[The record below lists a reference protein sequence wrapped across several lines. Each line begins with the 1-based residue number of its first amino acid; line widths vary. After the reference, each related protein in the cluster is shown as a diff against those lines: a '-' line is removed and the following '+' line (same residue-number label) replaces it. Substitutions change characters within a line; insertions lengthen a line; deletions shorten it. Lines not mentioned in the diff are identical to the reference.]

1 MLATPIVH
9 DPFVFHLGPLQLTG
23 FGIAMMAAFG
33 IAHWVAQTVLQERGD
48 EYAELLAS
56 HHHVRGQFGR
66 HGGVEVNTQGD
77 AFFVLGRAPPSRGRQ
92 PAELATYFSE
102 IEFEF
107 GADRSRGAL
116 PAEKTFE
123 WYTRSMAL
131 LGQLQEVRDPS
142 DR

>member
-1 MLATPIVH
+1 MVERGRS
-9 DPFVFHLGPLQLTG
+9 DVPLPHG
-23 FGIAMMAAFG
+23 
-33 IAHWVAQTVLQERGD
+33 TVTFRFTDIEGSTRLLQEPGD

-116 PAEKTFE
+116 PAEKTFK